1 MSDTLTIIKPT
12 ASELS
17 LTLATTINE
26 MHSECMTVDNQL
38 TMIVLQKI
46 NLVRECGIMLI
57 EAKAQAT
64 HGQWL
69 PWIKE
74 NLTMSEDTAQLYM
87 RFAKANTEPVRYLAD
102 GIKTVK
108 DAMVACGS
116 IVPASGHGQQ
126 TASTKTTLDRW
137 TAQAM
142 SLRELYRGEVEKVG
156 ELSTWSV
163 EKVDAMKAVLEPL
176 HDIYMELNTY

>member
-1 MSDTLTIIKPT
+1 MSDTLTIIKSTP
-12 ASELS
+12 SELS
-17 LTLATTINE
+17 LTLATTINS
-26 MHSECMTVDNQL
+26 MHSECLTIDNQL
-38 TMIVLQKI
+38 EMIVLQKI

-69 PWIKE
+69 PWIKD

-87 RFAKANTEPVRYLAD
+87 RFAKANPEPVRYLAD

-108 DAMVACGS
+108 DAMVACGTLS
-116 IVPASGHGQQ
+116 PAVGHGQQ

-156 ELSTWSV
+156 DVTTWS
-163 EKVDAMKAVLEPL
+163 EKQIDAMREAIEPIAM
-176 HDIYMELNTY
+176 IYEALRTL

>member
-57 EAKAQAT
+57 EAKAQST

-87 RFAKANTEPVRYLAD
+87 RFAKANTEPVRHLAD

-116 IVPASGHGQQ
+116 LVPASGHGQQ

>member
-69 PWIKE
+69 PWIKD

-87 RFAKANTEPVRYLAD
+87 RFAKANAEPVRYLAD

-108 DAMVACGS
+108 DAMVAVGLMMVRVSLITGCLCWFCRFLLHS
-116 IVPASGHGQQ
+116 LVCCWCSWEVQVCVSSPADFCSARLASRRADWPAPSCSGP
-126 TASTKTTLDRW
+126 R
-137 TAQAM
+137 
-142 SLRELYRGEVEKVG
+142 
-156 ELSTWSV
+156 
-163 EKVDAMKAVLEPL
+163 
-176 HDIYMELNTY
+176 

>member
-17 LTLATTINE
+17 LTLATTINSI
-26 MHSECMTVDNQL
+26 HSECMTIDNQL
-38 TMIVLQKI
+38 EMIVLQKI
-46 NLVRECGIMLI
+46 NKVRECGVMLI
-57 EAKAQAT
+57 EAKSQVA
-64 HGQWL
+64 HGQWIG
-69 PWIKE
+69 WVKV
-74 NLTMSEDTAQLYM
+74 NLTMSEKTAQLYM
-87 RFAKANTEPVRYLAD
+87 RFANANSQPVKHLAD
-102 GIKTVK
+102 GIKTVR

-116 IVPASGHGQQ
+116 LTPALGHGQQ

-156 ELSTWSV
+156 DVTTWS
-163 EKVDAMKAVLEPL
+163 EKQIHAMREAIEPIAMIYDALKTL
-176 HDIYMELNTY
+176 

>member
-1 MSDTLTIIKPT
+1 MSDTLTVTKST
-12 ASELS
+12 TSELS
-17 LTLATTINE
+17 LSFADTINSL
-26 MHSECMTVDNQL
+26 HSECMIMDNQL
-38 TMIVLQKI
+38 EYIVLQKI
-46 NLVRECGIMLI
+46 NKVRECGVMLI
-57 EAKAQAT
+57 EAKSQVA
-64 HGQWL
+64 HGQWIG
-69 PWIKE
+69 WIKV

-87 RFAKANTEPVRYLAD
+87 RFAKANTEPVRHLSD

-116 IVPASGHGQQ
+116 LVPAVGHGQQ

-137 TAQAM
+137 TAQSM
-142 SLRELYRGEVEKVG
+142 SLREIYRGEVEKVG

-163 EKVDAMKAVLEPL
+163 EKVDAMKAALEPL

>member
-12 ASELS
+12 TSDLS

-38 TMIVLQKI
+38 TLIVLQKI
-46 NLVRECGIMLI
+46 NLVRECGVMLI

-87 RFAKANTEPVRYLAD
+87 RFAKANPEPVRYLAD

-108 DAMVACGS
+108 DAMVACGTLS
-116 IVPASGHGQQ
+116 PAVGHGQQ
-126 TASTKTTLDRW
+126 TASTKTTLDKW

-156 ELSTWSV
+156 DVTTWS
-163 EKVDAMKAVLEPL
+163 EKQIDAMRSAIEPIAM
-176 HDIYMELNTY
+176 IYEALRTL

>member
-17 LTLATTINE
+17 LTLATTINTL
-26 MHSECMTVDNQL
+26 HSECMNIDDKL
-38 TMIVLQKI
+38 ELIVLQKI
-46 NLVRECGIMLI
+46 NKVRECGVMLI
-57 EAKAQAT
+57 EAKSQVA
-64 HGQWL
+64 HGQWIG
-69 PWIKE
+69 WVKV
-74 NLTMSEDTAQLYM
+74 NLTMSEKTAQLYM
-87 RFAKANTEPVRYLAD
+87 RFANANSQPVDHLAD
-102 GIKTVK
+102 GIKTVR

-116 IVPASGHGQQ
+116 LAPALGHGQQ
-126 TASTKTTLDRW
+126 TASTKTTLDKW

>member
-1 MSDTLTIIKPT
+1 MSDTLTIIKSTP
-12 ASELS
+12 SELS
-17 LTLATTINE
+17 TTLARTINGI
-26 MHSECMTVDNQL
+26 HSECMTIDNQL
-38 TMIVLQKI
+38 EMIVLQKI

-57 EAKAQAT
+57 EAKAQAS

-69 PWIKE
+69 PWIKD

-87 RFAKANTEPVRYLAD
+87 RFAKANPEPVRYLAD

-108 DAMVACGS
+108 DAMVACGTLS
-116 IVPASGHGQQ
+116 PAVGHGQQ

-142 SLRELYRGEVEKVG
+142 SIRELWRGEVEKVG

-163 EKVDAMKAVLEPL
+163 EKVDAMKAALQPL
-176 HDIYMELNTY
+176 HDIYIELNTY

>member
-1 MSDTLTIIKPT
+1 MSDTLTVIKPT

-46 NLVRECGIMLI
+46 NLVRECGVMLI

-87 RFAKANTEPVRYLAD
+87 RFAKANAEPVRHLAD

-116 IVPASGHGQQ
+116 LVPASGHGQQ

-156 ELSTWSV
+156 DVTTWS
-163 EKVDAMKAVLEPL
+163 EKQIHAMREAIEPIAM
-176 HDIYMELNTY
+176 IYEALRTL